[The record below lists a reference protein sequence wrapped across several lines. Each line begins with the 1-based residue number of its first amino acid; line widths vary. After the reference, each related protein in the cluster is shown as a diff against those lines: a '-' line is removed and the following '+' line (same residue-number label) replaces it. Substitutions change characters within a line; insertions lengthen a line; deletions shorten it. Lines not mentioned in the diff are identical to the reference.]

1 MTNKRIAITVERT
14 GTGYSAYANDYGI
27 ATVGDTYAEL
37 KSNALEAVNLYME
50 ATEQKPVTAEQL
62 QITLDLPQFF
72 TFFKVINAS
81 ALAARVGMP
90 QSLLAQYV
98 SGHKKPSP
106 KQVTRILDG
115 VREVGRELAALELV

>member
-1 MTNKRIAITVERT
+1 MKNKRIAITVERT

-50 ATEQKPVTAEQL
+50 ATDQNPVTAEQL